1 MITLPLPEIIIRLAG
16 INHCDTAFAE
26 KFLSEFSTLMERTL
40 STEGTLHIKGIGT
53 FRRIELGDEVTV
65 AFAPDD
71 SLAEAVNAPFA
82 MFEPIELD
90 DDVTMEMLE
99 EAGNGENEYNQP
111 ETEVPSQEGMPETDT
126 DILQEEHAR
135 GNDIHE
141 LPTGIPPVPNQ
152 SPKTTTAESANE
164 KSTSTT
170 DSATAS
176 NGTATKKVKTADDTA
191 VTVPVTHERIIE
203 KERVVEVN
211 RSHHTMN
218 LVLTG
223 FIALLAGL
231 LIGYFTYDKL
241 NLNNVKSVNIS
252 ADDVQVYHQQK
263 EAPLSGQAM
272 ETEKETR
279 TDLSADSLL
288 RATAVKHVE
297 NETDTTKAND
307 IDAKTEVVTDTVRSN
322 RFLTTM
328 AQQHYGKKKFWVYI
342 YLENRDKLGDPDK
355 IAANTIVVIP
365 PASKYGIRPGD
376 PASETDAERQASE
389 IMSRYS
395 KNN

>member
-1 MITLPLPEIIIRLAG
+1 
-16 INHCDTAFAE
+16 
-26 KFLSEFSTLMERTL
+26 
-40 STEGTLHIKGIGT
+40 
-53 FRRIELGDEVTV
+53 
-65 AFAPDD
+65 
-71 SLAEAVNAPFA
+71 
-82 MFEPIELD
+82 
-90 DDVTMEMLE
+90 
-99 EAGNGENEYNQP
+99 
-111 ETEVPSQEGMPETDT
+111 
-126 DILQEEHAR
+126 
-135 GNDIHE
+135 
-141 LPTGIPPVPNQ
+141 
-152 SPKTTTAESANE
+152 
-164 KSTSTT
+164 
-170 DSATAS
+170 
-176 NGTATKKVKTADDTA
+176 
-191 VTVPVTHERIIE
+191 
-203 KERVVEVN
+203 
-211 RSHHTMN
+211 MN

-342 YLENRDKLGDPDK
+342 YLENRDKLGNPDK

-365 PASKYGIRPGD
+365 PASKYSIRPGD

>member
-1 MITLPLPEIIIRLAG
+1 MSTLPLPEIIKRLAV

-26 KFLSEFSTLMERTL
+26 KFLTEFSTLMEQAL
-40 STEGTLHIKGIGT
+40 LTEGTLHIKGIGS

-90 DDVTMEMLE
+90 DEVTGEMLE
-99 EAGNGENEYNQP
+99 EAGNGEHECARTEP
-111 ETEVPSQEGMPETDT
+111 DVPPCDEEEPKTETGIRQEDT
-126 DILQEEHAR
+126 QS
-135 GNDIHE
+135 GNDLHE
-141 LPTGIPPVPNQ
+141 LPAGIPPVPNR
-152 SPKTTTAESANE
+152 SKKIETAEPARGSAPSPADTPTE
-164 KSTSTT
+164 
-170 DSATAS
+170 D
-176 NGTATKKVKTADDTA
+176 NGTATTGDEAADNTPVA
-191 VTVPVTHERIIE
+191 VPVTHERIIE
-203 KERVVEVN
+203 KERVVEVD
-211 RSHHTMN
+211 RSHHTLN

-252 ADDVQVYHQQK
+252 ADDVQVYHQHK
-263 EAPLSGQAM
+263 EVPASGQDIDIA
-272 ETEKETR
+272 TVP
-279 TDLSADSLL
+279 SADSLSH
-288 RATAVKHVE
+288 ATAAKPVE
-297 NETDTTKAND
+297 DETGTIEAND
-307 IDAKTEVVTDTVRSN
+307 IDAKTRVITDTVRSN

>member
-1 MITLPLPEIIIRLAG
+1 MSTLPLPEIIIRLAG
-16 INHCDTAFAE
+16 INHCDTAFTE

-111 ETEVPSQEGMPETDT
+111 ETEVPSQEGMSETDT

-263 EAPLSGQAM
+263 EAPLSEQAM